1 MELRH
6 LRYFL
11 AVAEEGHFGRAAER
25 LNIVQPA
32 LSMQIKALETELGG
46 PLFIRT
52 SRRVE
57 LTEAGLLLLSEARRT
72 LEQVEHT
79 RLAVKRAMRGET
91 GRVRVGFAG
100 NAIFS
105 GKMISDVRQF
115 RRTSPD
121 AEVIIQEIAPQQQ
134 VAAILTGHID
144 IGYTPDNSTTADPKI
159 RVQQIGSWDMMIAL
173 CDDHPLAIHPQL
185 TVEMLTGHP
194 LILYDAH
201 DVNENLTVMLA
212 QQLGD
217 GFRVA
222 HRSNSTL
229 SVLAFAAA
237 GLGLALIPA
246 PLQQVKI
253 PGLIYRIL
261 NAQALTA
268 NLVMISRIQ
277 EPGNTVTAFL
287 AMTKIKS

>member
-11 AVAEEGHFGRAAER
+11 AVAEEEHFGRAAER

-32 LSMQIKALETELGG
+32 LSMQIRALETELGG

-57 LTEAGLLLLSEARRT
+57 LTEAGSLLLAEARLA

-79 RLAVKRAMRGET
+79 CLAVKRAMRGET
-91 GRVRVGFAG
+91 GRVRIGFAG

-105 GKMISDVRQF
+105 GKMITDLRRF
-115 RRTSPD
+115 RKTYPD

-134 VAAILTGHID
+134 VDAILTGRID
-144 IGYTPDNSTTADPKI
+144 IGYTPDNSTTAVPQI
-159 RVQQIGSWDMMIAL
+159 RVQQAGNWEMMIAL
-173 CDDHPLAIHPQL
+173 CDDHPLAVHPQL
-185 TVEMLTGHP
+185 TVEMLAGQP
-194 LILYDAH
+194 LVLYDAH
-201 DVNENLTVMLA
+201 DPSENLTVMLA
-212 QQLGD
+212 QQLRD

-222 HRSNSTL
+222 HRSSSTL

-237 GLGLALIPA
+237 GLGLALVPA
-246 PLQQVKI
+246 PLQQVNI
-253 PGLIYRIL
+253 PGLIYRPL
-261 NAQALTA
+261 TAQTLTA
-268 NLVMISRIQ
+268 NLVMISRMQ
-277 EPGNTVTAFL
+277 EPGNAVAAYL
-287 AMTKIKS
+287 AMATIES

>member
-11 AVAEEGHFGRAAER
+11 AVAEEEHFGRAAER
-25 LNIVQPA
+25 LHIVQPA

-57 LTEAGLLLLSEARRT
+57 LTEAGSLLLSEARLM
-72 LEQVEHT
+72 LEQMEHT
-79 RLAVKRAMRGET
+79 RLAVQRAIRGET

-105 GKMISDVRQF
+105 GKMITDVRRF
-115 RRTSPD
+115 RKTHPD
-121 AEVIIQEIAPQQQ
+121 AEVTIQEIAPQKQ
-134 VAAILTGHID
+134 VTAILAGHID
-144 IGYTPDNSTTADPKI
+144 VGYTPDNSTTADPQI
-159 RVQQIGSWDMMIAL
+159 RVQKTGNWEMIIAM
-173 CDDHPLAIHPQL
+173 CDDHPLAIHPHL
-185 TVEMLTGHP
+185 SVEMLAGHP
-194 LILYDAH
+194 LVLYDAH
-201 DVNENLTVMLA
+201 DANENLTVLLA

-217 GFRVA
+217 GFCVA

-237 GLGLALIPA
+237 GLGLALVPA
-246 PLQQVKI
+246 PLQQVQI
-253 PGLIYRIL
+253 PGLIYRNL
-261 NAQALTA
+261 NAQVLTA
-268 NLVMISRIQ
+268 NLVMISRMQ
-277 EPGNTVTAFL
+277 EPGNAVTAFL
-287 AMTKIKS
+287 AMANLPC

>member
-11 AVAEEGHFGRAAER
+11 AVAEEEHFGRAAER
-25 LNIVQPA
+25 LHIVQPA

-57 LTEAGLLLLSEARRT
+57 LTEAGSLLLSEARLM
-72 LEQVEHT
+72 LEQMEHT
-79 RLAVKRAMRGET
+79 RLAVQRAIRGET

-105 GKMISDVRQF
+105 GKMITDVRRF
-115 RRTSPD
+115 RKTHPD
-121 AEVIIQEIAPQQQ
+121 AEVTIQEIAPQKQ
-134 VAAILTGHID
+134 VAAILAGHID
-144 IGYTPDNSTTADPKI
+144 IGYTPDNSTTADPQI
-159 RVQQIGSWDMMIAL
+159 RVQKTGNWEMIIAM
-173 CDDHPLAIHPQL
+173 CDDHPLAIHPHL
-185 TVEMLTGHP
+185 SVEMLAGHP
-194 LILYDAH
+194 LVLYDAH
-201 DVNENLTVMLA
+201 DANENLTVLLA

-217 GFRVA
+217 GFCVA

-237 GLGLALIPA
+237 GLGLALVPA
-246 PLQQVKI
+246 PLQQVQI
-253 PGLIYRIL
+253 PGLIYRNL

-268 NLVMISRIQ
+268 NLVMISRMQ
-277 EPGNTVTAFL
+277 EPGNAVTAFL
-287 AMTKIKS
+287 AKANLPC